1 MYIKPNDIVKDK
13 YGSYLVIA
21 YCRPD
26 NMYGFDAYWDKELTQ
41 FKYSNT
47 EEIKEPEIVGYVK
60 PDDSISFDEYWKLEK
75 VYFYDRTHPEIL
87 ITDEMLEHIPRLYET
102 EDIPLVEKTVHAVYI
117 IPFESN
123 WSWYLV
129 EYDPETK
136 MGFGL
141 VAGVYPEW
149 GYFSLEELENVGAE
163 RLILIDLPKSF
174 KELKD
179 IELKNQMTEEE
190 IKTAFNGKL

>member
-1 MYIKPNDIVKDK
+1 MQETTIYNKN
-13 YGSYLVIA
+13 
-21 YCRPD
+21 
-26 NMYGFDAYWDKELTQ
+26 
-41 FKYSNT
+41 
-47 EEIKEPEIVGYVK
+47 
-60 PDDSISFDEYWKLEK
+60 
-75 VYFYDRTHPEIL
+75 HPEIL

-102 EDIPLVEKTVHAVYI
+102 EEIPLAEKTVHAVYI
-117 IPFESN
+117 IPVDSY

-163 RLILIDLPKSF
+163 RLILIDLPKTF

-179 IELKNQMTEEE
+179 TELKNQMTEEE
-190 IKTAFNGKL
+190 INTAFNGKL

>member
-13 YGSYLVIA
+13 YGSYLVITR
-21 YCRPD
+21 CKSD
-26 NMYGFDAYWDKELTQ
+26 NMYGFNAYWDKELTK

-47 EEIKEPEIVGYVK
+47 QHIEEPKIVGYVK

-87 ITDEMLEHIPRLYET
+87 ITDEMLEHIPKLYET
-102 EDIPLVEKTVHAVYI
+102 EDTPLAEKTVHAVYI
-117 IPFESN
+117 IPLRSN

-136 MGFGL
+136 TGFGL
-141 VAGVYPEW
+141 VAGTYVEW
-149 GYFSLEELENVGAE
+149 GYFNLEELESLGAE
-163 RLILIDLPKSF
+163 RLILINLPKTF

-179 IELKNQMTEEE
+179 IELKNQLTEEE